1 METEGKSTD
10 RREILIHGSFGRI
23 KKIHNNVEHREFTAA
38 DETIFGAMGF
48 QFGRIC
54 NIIFNELDDCFAD
67 SDSIHRNLLKM

>member
-1 METEGKSTD
+1 M
-10 RREILIHGSFGRI
+10 IHGSFGRI

-54 NIIFNELDDCFAD
+54 DHSGVRYSKPEIKVL
-67 SDSIHRNLLKM
+67 